1 MNKTIYDKID
11 KLKIQQMPKE
21 TFSGRIITIT
31 SVAEACRAVDYLMKE
46 SLLGIDSET
55 RPSFKKNVRYNV
67 ALLQISTHDT
77 CFLFRL
83 NMIGMPNC
91 LIQLLEDNNITK
103 VGLSLRDDLLTLERR
118 HRFVPGK
125 FIDIQD
131 EVKLIGIR
139 DCSLQKIYANLF
151 GKMITKRQQL
161 SNWEADTLSDAQ
173 KMYAS
178 IDAWSC
184 ILIHEEIQRLAK
196 SKHYTLI
203 KTCEDNQTDNI
214 HSDKIYEENI
224 S

>member
-31 SVAEACRAVDYLMKE
+31 SVAEARRAVDYLMKE

-55 RPSFKKNVRYNV
+55 RPSFKKHVRYNV

-91 LIQLLEDNNITK
+91 LIQLLEDTNITK

-196 SKHYTLI
+196 SNQYTLI

>member
-1 MNKTIYDKID
+1 MNKIIYDKID
-11 KLKIQQMPKE
+11 KSTIQQMPRE
-21 TFSGRIITIT
+21 TFTGRIITIT
-31 SVAEACRAVDYLMKE
+31 SVKEARKAVEYLMKE

-55 RPSFKKNVRYNV
+55 RPSFKKNIRHNV

-83 NMIGMPNC
+83 NMIGMPDC
-91 LIQLLEDNNITK
+91 LIRLLEDRGITK
-103 VGLSLRDDLLTLERR
+103 VGLSLKDDLSTLERR
-118 HRFVPGK
+118 HQFVPGN

-131 EVKLIGIR
+131 EAKLIGIQ

-196 SKHYTLI
+196 SNDYTLVS
-203 KTCEDNQTDNI
+203 TCEDDQTENI
-214 HSDKIYEENI
+214 YSDKIYEENI